1 MAPEKRDFSISTSRD
16 QTTDVSETILKT
28 CDNVYLDYQRQLG
41 IGGLGSALNVSSEP
55 IITSGKHILAGPSL
69 VSSKPS
75 VS

>member
-69 VSSKPS
+69 VFSKPS